1 MDISFVIVL
10 WIIIT
15 IIQAVTDRKKA
26 PPPPEIPPN
35 DSSDINFEIP
45 TLANDPNKPAQEINL
60 AELYRQ
66 RKQTAENLA
75 ASKVQ
80 SETEDFVDEET
91 KNIEL
96 NVTPES
102 AMNAIIISEILDKPK
117 ALRRKKF

>member
-45 TLANDPNKPAQEINL
+45 TLANDPNKPVQEINL
-60 AELYRQ
+60 AELYR
-66 RKQTAENLA
+66 RKKQASENLA

-80 SETEDFVDEET
+80 SEDKDFVDEET

-102 AMNAIIISEILDKPK
+102 AMNAIIIS
-117 ALRRKKF
+117 